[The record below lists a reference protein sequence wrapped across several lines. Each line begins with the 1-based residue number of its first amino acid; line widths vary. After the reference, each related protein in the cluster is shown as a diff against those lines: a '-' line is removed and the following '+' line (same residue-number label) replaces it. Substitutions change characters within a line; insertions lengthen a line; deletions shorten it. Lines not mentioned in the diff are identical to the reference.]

1 MQCSIRG
8 YYGVHLEESTKL
20 SQCRKK
26 VQAAELLFCSDL
38 ANGRSRHSLDLLAS
52 ISVLTLRPCY
62 CIPVLCYQ
70 ITLCLQPLLGSNG

>member
-20 SQCRKK
+20 AQCRKK

-38 ANGRSRHSLDLLAS
+38 ANGRSRHPLDLLAS
-52 ISVLTLRPCY
+52 ISGLSLRPCS
-62 CIPVLCYQ
+62 CTPVLCYQ
-70 ITLCLQPLLGSNG
+70 IAHPLLAALAWI